1 MKDDKTIQV
10 AFHNVDVKMRSLQNL
25 AIINIKK
32 IKIAVNNLLIDYKTL
47 PELQNLNTEY

>member
-32 IKIAVNNLLIDYKTL
+32 IKIAVNNLLIKRYRNYKT
-47 PELQNLNTEY
+47 